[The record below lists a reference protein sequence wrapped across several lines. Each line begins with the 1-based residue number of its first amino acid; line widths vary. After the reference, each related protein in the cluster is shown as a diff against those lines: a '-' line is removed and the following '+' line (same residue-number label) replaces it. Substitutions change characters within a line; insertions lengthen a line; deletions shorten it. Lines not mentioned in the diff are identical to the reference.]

1 MSPLAAVAVLVALLA
16 RSRGARGALLG
27 AAVAT
32 SLISVALSLSVV
44 QSWCATTLPR
54 HMVEHVVVMFVIP
67 LGATVALSPR
77 CRGPWWAPVVAINL
91 VMVISHLPSV
101 FDWLMLHDSWR
112 QWIIEPSYVALGVW
126 FFSVVLAPH
135 GIRFRWQLLS
145 LLVTM
150 ATMTTLAMAMS
161 IFSQNLWYPS
171 MESMPGMVMESDVA
185 SQHLA
190 AAILWICG
198 DVWAVPLIAYL
209 FSRLSARE
217 GGLLEAFDRYSDRS
231 AL

>member
-1 MSPLAAVAVLVALLA
+1 
-16 RSRGARGALLG
+16 
-27 AAVAT
+27 
-32 SLISVALSLSVV
+32 
-44 QSWCATTLPR
+44 
-54 HMVEHVVVMFVIP
+54 MVEHVVIMFVIP

-77 CRGPWWAPVVAINL
+77 HRGTWWAPVVAINL

-112 QWIIEPSYVALGVW
+112 QWIIEPAYVALGVW

-161 IFSQNLWYPS
+161 IFSQDLWYRS
-171 MESMPGMVMESDVA
+171 MESMPGMVMEGDIA

-198 DVWAVPLIAYL
+198 DVWAVPLIAFL

-217 GGLLEAFDRYSDRS
+217 GGLLEAFDRYSERS